1 MLEDLERF
9 LANLRSVNETID
21 SLEQCSLP
29 KEIQFGCIAAP
40 ISEDTAAKVKG
51 LLLEDRKRAR
61 EGVKRELVWTME
73 QLEQELEL
81 ELELQD
87 E

>member
-1 MLEDLERF
+1 MLEDLENDIRD
-9 LANLRSVNETID
+9 LRVADETID
-21 SLEQCSLP
+21 SLEQCPLP
-29 KEIQFGCIAAP
+29 KEIQFGCIATP
-40 ISEDTAAKVKG
+40 ISEDTAAKIMD
-51 LLLEDRKRAR
+51 LLLEDRKRYR

-81 ELELQD
+81 ELQD

>member
-1 MLEDLERF
+1 MLEDLE
-9 LANLRSVNETID
+9 NDIRSLHAVNETID

-29 KEIQFGCIAAP
+29 KEIQFGCIATP
-40 ISEDTAAKVKG
+40 ISEDTASKIKG

-81 ELELQD
+81 ELQD

>member
-1 MLEDLERF
+1 MLEDLENDIRD
-9 LANLRSVNETID
+9 LREVDETID
-21 SLEQCSLP
+21 SLKECSLP
-29 KEIQFGCIAAP
+29 VEIQFGCISIR

-51 LLLEDRKRAR
+51 LLLEDRKRYR
-61 EGVKRELVWTME
+61 EEVKRELVWTME

-81 ELELQD
+81 ELQD

>member
-1 MLEDLERF
+1 MLEDLENDIRY
-9 LANLRSVNETID
+9 LRAVNETID
-21 SLEQCSLP
+21 SLEEHPLP
-29 KEIQFGCIAAP
+29 VEIQFGSISVR
-40 ISEDTAAKVKG
+40 ISEDTAAKIKD

-61 EGVKRELVWTME
+61 DDAKTELVWTME

-81 ELELQD
+81 ELQD

>member
-1 MLEDLERF
+1 MLEDLERS

-29 KEIQFGCIAAP
+29 KEIQFGDITTCV
-40 ISEDTAAKVKG
+40 SEDTAAKIKD

-61 EGVKRELVWTME
+61 DDAKTELVWTME

-81 ELELQD
+81 ELQD

>member
-1 MLEDLERF
+1 MLENLEWS

-29 KEIQFGCIAAP
+29 KEIQFGGISVS
-40 ISEDTAAKVKG
+40 ISEDTAAKIKD

-61 EGVKRELVWTME
+61 DDAKTELVWTME

-81 ELELQD
+81 ELQNE
-87 E
+87 